1 MRLLPI
7 AMIAA
12 TWAPAL
18 PAKAP
23 PLQRPGA
30 DCSSATSQFA
40 REGGAWVQRPVKPQK
55 LSELPPADAFAAVY
69 RLDERGCMVPVK
81 FRDVRR

>member
-1 MRLLPI
+1 MRLFPVTI
-7 AMIAA
+7 ALAA
-12 TWAPAL
+12 CASPL

-23 PLQRPGA
+23 SLQKPGA
-30 DCSSATSQFA
+30 DCPSATGQFA
-40 REGGAWVQRPVKPQK
+40 RDGNGWVRKPVKPQK
-55 LSELPPADAFAAVY
+55 LGELPPADAFAAVY